1 MTSLLHHHQ
10 GFSFGLTSI
19 TTIGEA
25 TDDTGI
31 HFAILKLRAGEEWT
45 VNDGLESA
53 ILLLQGKITFHC
65 RGRQGGGKASRG
77 KRYKAERQ
85 SIFDEDPAAIHFDA
99 DASVMIIAI
108 TDCELALSQVRNELR
123 FEPQFFD
130 SGNLLLSEHRGKG
143 LLDDTA
149 YRMVRTLFDKRNRPD
164 ANLVLGE
171 VITFPGRWSSYP
183 PHHHPQPEIY
193 HYRFTEVQGFGYGET
208 GDHNHVN
215 KDDNHGN
222 NDNSGKQQVVK
233 IRHYDT
239 LKILHEL
246 DHAQVAAPGYGMY
259 YIWVIRHLENNPY
272 TVPEF
277 TEEHA
282 WTQTEA
288 ANARVWQPSKS
299 AE

>member
-1 MTSLLHHHQ
+1 MSSLLLHHP

-25 TDDTGI
+25 DDTGI
-31 HFAILKLRAGEEWT
+31 HFGILKLRVGEEWT
-45 VNDGLESA
+45 VDDGLESA
-53 ILLLQGKITFHC
+53 ILLLQGKVTLC
-65 RGRQGGGKASRG
+65 CSGKQYS
-77 KRYKAERQ
+77 AERR
-85 SIFDEDPAAIHFDA
+85 SIFDDNPTAIHFDA
-99 DASVMIIAI
+99 EGSVMIIAI
-108 TDCELALSQVRNELR
+108 TDCELALSQVTNDVHFGL
-123 FEPQFFD
+123 QFFD
-130 SGNLLLSEHRGKG
+130 AENLLLNEQRGKG
-143 LLDDTA
+143 LLDNTA
-149 YRMVRTLFDKRNRPD
+149 YRTVRTLFDKRNRPD

-193 HYRFTEVQGFGYGET
+193 HYRFTEPQGFGYGET
-208 GDHNHVN
+208 GDLNNVN
-215 KDDNHGN
+215 KDDSNTMDNKGN
-222 NDNSGKQQVVK
+222 QQVVK
-233 IRHYDT
+233 IHQYDT
-239 LKILHEL
+239 LKILYEL

-282 WTQTEA
+282 WTQTEG
-288 ANARVWQPSKS
+288 ANARVWRPLKS